1 MEISFDNIR
10 QAEGM
15 AEAVLPLKELIEKRI
30 NLSQQVVGE
39 KNNVLTLNK
48 VMRICLIAS
57 LSLSEKR
64 SIDDLAAITMSKSSQ
79 RIMASFFTKDN
90 KKSLFSA
97 LLKLRYKDCEVEDR
111 KSTRLNSSH

>member
-15 AEAVLPLKELIEKRI
+15 AEAVLPLKEQLETRM
-30 NLSQQVVGE
+30 NLSKQVAGGE

-64 SIDDLAAITMSKSSQ
+64 SIDDLAAITMSKSGQ

-90 KKSLFSA
+90 KKS
-97 LLKLRYKDCEVEDR
+97 
-111 KSTRLNSSH
+111 